1 MSKRSSRKNSQ
12 EPPRK
17 SGGLGPAAL
26 TLLIAFGTI
35 GGLNGVAAIISAVSS
50 VIEVTSTPCTRDGGG
65 GR

>member
-1 MSKRSSRKNSQ
+1 MSKRSSRKNGR

-26 TLLIAFGTI
+26 TALIAFGTV

-50 VIEVTSTPCTRDGGG
+50 VIEVASKPCTKDGGG